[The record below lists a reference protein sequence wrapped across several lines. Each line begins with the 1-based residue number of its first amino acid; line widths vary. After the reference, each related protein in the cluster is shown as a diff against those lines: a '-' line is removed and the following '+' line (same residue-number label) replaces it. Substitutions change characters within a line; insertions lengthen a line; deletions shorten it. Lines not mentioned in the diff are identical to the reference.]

1 MDKFM
6 PKTIEQLNA
15 EFEARME
22 KAKQDELNAAA
33 EKAAALNLAPL
44 GVEAPPRAAPKAAMR
59 RAPMKASG
67 KSTQSLSFPSKSLAR
82 SFPARSRLS
91 QEANGTREV
100 VAS

>member
-33 EKAAALNLAPL
+33 EKAAA
-44 GVEAPPRAAPKAAMR
+44 EIKAAEE
-59 RAPMKASG
+59 
-67 KSTQSLSFPSKSLAR
+67 AR
-82 SFPARSRLS
+82 KTEEPA
-91 QEANGTREV
+91 Q
-100 VAS
+100 

>member
-33 EKAAALNLAPL
+33 EKAAALNA
-44 GVEAPPRAAPKAAMR
+44 
-59 RAPMKASG
+59 
-67 KSTQSLSFPSKSLAR
+67 Q
-82 SFPARSRLS
+82 
-91 QEANGTREV
+91 REKV
-100 VAS
+100 KNKDRGIVR

>member
-33 EKAAALNLAPL
+33 EKAAA
-44 GVEAPPRAAPKAAMR
+44 EIKAAKER
-59 RAPMKASG
+59 GGRVV
-67 KSTQSLSFPSKSLAR
+67 
-82 SFPARSRLS
+82 PA
-91 QEANGTREV
+91 
-100 VAS
+100 

>member
-33 EKAAALNLAPL
+33 EKPPKKHEKPRRPAQQPKQRQPLKQEQQPKQKRLRKRDAL
-44 GVEAPPRAAPKAAMR
+44 KSAAMT
-59 RAPMKASG
+59 A
-67 KSTQSLSFPSKSLAR
+67 
-82 SFPARSRLS
+82 
-91 QEANGTREV
+91 
-100 VAS
+100 

>member
-33 EKAAALNLAPL
+33 EKAD
-44 GVEAPPRAAPKAAMR
+44 GRDKSRRRSTKSRGSPR
-59 RAPMKASG
+59 S
-67 KSTQSLSFPSKSLAR
+67 SQSKGSS
-82 SFPARSRLS
+82 
-91 QEANGTREV
+91 
-100 VAS
+100 

>member
-33 EKAAALNLAPL
+33 EKAAAATCRLRLFS
-44 GVEAPPRAAPKAAMR
+44 E
-59 RAPMKASG
+59 
-67 KSTQSLSFPSKSLAR
+67 KSRK
-82 SFPARSRLS
+82 PA
-91 QEANGTREV
+91 Q
-100 VAS
+100 